1 VPATVDNATASV
13 AASTANVPVAPP
25 VTEDGTPVLARLVET
40 MRWQANAGG
49 GHAEIRLRPEVM
61 GPIAVS
67 IVVDRGRVKATVSAE
82 SAQTLEYLRGEASA
96 LRESLE
102 ERGLRL
108 DEYEVRESNRWL
120 DARDP
125 QRERRES
132 REQEA
137 PRPSRPAPDAGP
149 QFAEAFDIVV

>member
-1 VPATVDNATASV
+1 MPT
-13 AASTANVPVAPP
+13 P
-25 VTEDGTPVLARLVET
+25 VTDDGTPVLTRLVET

-49 GHAEIRLRPEVM
+49 GHAEIRLRPEIM

-82 SAQTLEYLRGEASA
+82 SAQTLEHLRGESAA
-96 LRESLE
+96 LREALE

-108 DEYEVRESNRWL
+108 DEYEIRDASRWL

-132 REQEA
+132 REQDGR
-137 PRPSRPAPDAGP
+137 RPSRQAPKAGP